1 MSRARELAKLGNQNL
16 LKLDT
21 DNTRVGIAST
31 VPSFTLDVGT
41 GKIRGDG
48 SELIGI
54 SAGLGTALTTDQD
67 KPDNLILVYSNPL
80 INKVIDSRSKYKPVY
95 FDKVFNNV
103 DKDYMEE
110 KQNCTGQQ
118 CITCR
123 RCYVKSNKSN
133 DNTIIEAVKT
143 NGRPKN
149 LPKITVTRKAL

>member
-67 KPDNLILVYSNPL
+67 KPDNLIYYTNRTLTIDEDVTVDVPAESDSKVAYTQYQSVVVTGDADL
-80 INKVIDSRSKYKPVY
+80 IVADGDDFVLDILGLEGLEPD
-95 FDKVFNNV
+95 
-103 DKDYMEE
+103 
-110 KQNCTGQQ
+110 
-118 CITCR
+118 
-123 RCYVKSNKSN
+123 
-133 DNTIIEAVKT
+133 
-143 NGRPKN
+143 GR
-149 LPKITVTRKAL
+149 L